1 MVSKAA
7 FTTHP
12 RFQHTAARRRL
23 APVFPVTARP
33 RTLFQHTAARRRLG
47 VPRRKKPAKPLFQH
61 TAARRRLGRLKPYPY
76 LYHGFNTQPP
86 EGGWQLPQPVR
97 PPRAVSTHSRPKAA
111 GARPTK
117 RQCRPYRFN
126 TQPPEGG
133 WEQYSRALAAMG
145 LFILNFSL
153 FRLFQH
159 TAARRRLGGSKRSA
173 QRRMS
178 VSTHSRPKAAG
189 SIFHFQMMP

>member
-33 RTLFQHTAARRRLG
+33 RT
-47 VPRRKKPAKPLFQH
+47 LFQH

-145 LFILNFSL
+145 LFQHTAARRRLGLFILNFSL

-189 SIFHFQMMP
+189 